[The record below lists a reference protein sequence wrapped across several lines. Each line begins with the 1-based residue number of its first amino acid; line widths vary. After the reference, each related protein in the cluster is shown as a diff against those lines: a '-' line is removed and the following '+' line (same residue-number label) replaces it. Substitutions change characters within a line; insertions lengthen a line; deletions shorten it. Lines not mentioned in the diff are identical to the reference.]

1 MEGGSKLFTDG
12 VAGQRDLP
20 VLTREWYCPR
30 EGLVRLERDEP
41 TGAPGTSFVFGGRL
55 VMELVGQES

>member
-1 MEGGSKLFTDG
+1 MGHEPRAVGGEGGSKLFTDG

-30 EGLVRLERDEP
+30 EGLERDEP
-41 TGAPGTSFVFGGRL
+41 AGACSGAGWCLRI
-55 VMELVGQES
+55 